1 MTAHT
6 TPPAPAPTAPALTDA
21 APSPTE
27 PVSTAQVRHVVE
39 AATRAPSV
47 HNTQPWRFVVL
58 PDGFELHADRS
69 RQLPVLDPSGRQL
82 HISCGAA
89 LATATVAARE
99 LQLDAVLHLLPDP
112 ASPDLLARVH
122 LAPGRPATADEATRA
137 AAVQERHT
145 VRGVF
150 GDEPL
155 PSGLLDRLGRT
166 AEAEGAMLRHVREDE
181 LVELAVLLS
190 GADAAEEQDPAY
202 RDELAA
208 WVRDSGHG
216 DGLPTS
222 AVESPAGRGSSL
234 RLRDFTLSASERS
247 SGAAPPAERPD
258 VVVLSTQDD
267 APAAW
272 LRAGRALGLLLLDAA
287 AAGVQAQPLGQVTDL
302 PGPRHRLAA
311 VLGLRGV
318 PQLVLRLG
326 VVSARGSTPRRPVD
340 EVVGLPG
347 AHGSAEAV
355 SAARLADSAP

>member
-6 TPPAPAPTAPALTDA
+6 TPPAPAPTAPAPTDA

-82 HISCGAA
+82 HVSCGAA

-99 LQLDAVLHLLPDP
+99 LGLDAVLHLLPDP

-122 LAPGRPATADEATRA
+122 LAPGRPATAEESARA

-150 GDEPL
+150 AAEPL
-155 PSGLLDRLGRT
+155 PPGLLGRLGRT

-202 RDELAA
+202 REELAA
-208 WVRDSGHG
+208 WVRDSGDG

-234 RLRDFTLSASERS
+234 RLRDFTLSGSERS
-247 SGAAPPAERPD
+247 SGDAPPAERPD
-258 VVVLSTQDD
+258 VVVLSTLDD

-272 LRAGRALGLLLLDAA
+272 LRAGRALGMLLLDAA

-302 PGPRHRLAA
+302 PGPRRRLSA

-326 VVSARGSTPRRPVD
+326 VVSAQGLTPRRPVD
-340 EVVGLPG
+340 EVVAEP
-347 AHGSAEAV
+347 AAPGSAGTAAV
-355 SAARLADSAP
+355 AGLADSAP